1 MDTSTLIEKFNLFWQ
16 YPVIT
21 EKKFSLERQS
31 DPYYLGFPWATVID
45 KNINLQIIQL
55 MLQPLCQQAGSG
67 GGSGGGSGAGIY
79 TCCQHIYFRR
89 LIPLWK
95 MLGVRLVFTPHKTST
110 SDGVE
115 GDLRSDD
122 IVFKACPLYAVNL
135 EDNSKNGIFKMID
148 LEKCPRPIWY
158 SFCGAYQANYLSDVR
173 MRLFNM
179 THRKDCIVKNTGQ
192 WHFNEV
198 VYDPRLQNR
207 EGDIEVNDNHKKKTG
222 FYNSLLVKSRF
233 TLAPVGSGPNTIRFW
248 EGLGAGSIPVI
259 LSDTMELP
267 PIPDGLLEER
277 GEGEGGG
284 EGGGEEGGGGGE
296 GKKDGWDTAIIRV
309 QEQDVGQIP
318 EILSAISREKE
329 EKMRKKCLLL
339 YNYFKDHFYQD

>member
-1 MDTSTLIEKFNLFWQ
+1 MDTSPIIEKFNLFWQ

-21 EKKFSLERQS
+21 EKQFSLERQS
-31 DPYYLGFPWATVID
+31 DPNYLGFPWATVID

-55 MLQPLCQQAGSG
+55 LLQPLCKQAETG
-67 GGSGGGSGAGIY
+67 GGSKGSIY

-110 SDGVE
+110 YDGVE
-115 GDLRSDD
+115 GDMRSDD
-122 IVFKACPLYAVNL
+122 TIVFKACPLYAVNL
-135 EDNSKNGIFKMID
+135 EDSSKNGIFKMVD
-148 LEKCPRPIWY
+148 VEKCPRPIWY

-179 THRKDCIVKNTGQ
+179 THKEDCIVKNTGQ
-192 WHFNEV
+192 WHFNEL
-198 VYDPRLQNR
+198 VYDPRLQNQ
-207 EGDIEVNDNHKKKTG
+207 EGDLEVNDSHKKRTG

-267 PIPDGLLEER
+267 PIPDGLLE
-277 GEGEGGG
+277 
-284 EGGGEEGGGGGE
+284 GGGGRRSE
-296 GKKDGWDTAIIRV
+296 ERRSMGKCDYKSSGKDSKSNSRN
-309 QEQDVGQIP
+309 
-318 EILSAISREKE
+318 LSS
-329 EKMRKKCLLL
+329 
-339 YNYFKDHFYQD
+339 Y

>member
-1 MDTSTLIEKFNLFWQ
+1 MNTSAIIDQFNLFWQ

-21 EKKFSLERQS
+21 EKTFSLERQS
-31 DPYYLGFPWATVID
+31 DPNYLGFPWATVID

-55 MLQPLCQQAGSG
+55 LLQPVCKQVETV
-67 GGSGGGSGAGIY
+67 GGSESGIY

-95 MLGVRLVFTPHKTST
+95 MLGVRLVFTPHKTLDDDNSN
-110 SDGVE
+110 E
-115 GDLRSDD
+115 G

-158 SFCGAYQANYLSDVR
+158 SFCGAYQTNYLSDVR

-179 THRKDCIVKNTGQ
+179 THKEDCIVKNTGQ

-198 VYDPRLQNR
+198 VYDSRLQNR
-207 EGDIEVNDNHKKKTG
+207 EGDLEVNDSHKKKTG

-267 PIPDGLLEER
+267 PIPDGLLE
-277 GEGEGGG
+277 
-284 EGGGEEGGGGGE
+284 GGGGKRE
-296 GKKDGWDTAIIRV
+296 DRWETAIIRV
-309 QEQDVGQIP
+309 QEQDVDQIP
-318 EILSAISREKE
+318 EILAAITSEKE
-329 EKMRKKCLLL
+329 ERMRKNCLLL
-339 YNYFKDHFYQD
+339 YNYFKDHFYWD